1 MNEYTFRVP
10 IRPKVKERPR
20 IRKDGR
26 RYTPKTTSVY
36 EAAVA
41 ECYTGPRFE
50 GPVEISILLQKD
62 SSTVTIRE
70 SDHKPSPLRG
80 DIDNYMKAIMDAL
93 NGVAYVDDRQVLV
106 VRAVKG
112 I

>member
-1 MNEYTFRVP
+1 MNEHTFRVP

-20 IRKDGR
+20 VLKNGR
-26 RYTPKTTSVY
+26 TFTPKTTTVY
-36 EAAVA
+36 EKAVA
-41 ECYTGPRFE
+41 DCYDGPRFD